1 MLSQAFQRIKGIKLL
16 LLESIITK
24 KIAAIRELQLVAL
37 TRRLRLVFCFFI
49 SVNQMIPGL
58 TALVSFISY
67 WASHQA
73 LNARVIFPAL
83 TLF

>member
-37 TRRLRLVFCFFI
+37 TRRLRLVFCFVLSLSI
-49 SVNQMIPGL
+49 I
-58 TALVSFISY
+58 
-67 WASHQA
+67 
-73 LNARVIFPAL
+73 
-83 TLF
+83 

>member
-73 LNARVIFPAL
+73 LNARVVFPAL